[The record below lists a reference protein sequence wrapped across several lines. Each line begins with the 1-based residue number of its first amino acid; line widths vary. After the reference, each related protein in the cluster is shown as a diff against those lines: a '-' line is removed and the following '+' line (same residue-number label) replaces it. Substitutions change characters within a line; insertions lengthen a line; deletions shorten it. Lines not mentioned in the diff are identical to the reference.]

1 MSINRGRKRREELRQ
16 QAAELAEQR
25 ATRSPKQQLT
35 LLDQRLG
42 KDVGAKKERAKLKAL
57 LQGGEK

>member
-1 MSINRGRKRREELRQ
+1 MSINRGRKRREELRA
-16 QAAELAEQR
+16 QAVELAEQR

-42 KDVGAKKERAKLKAL
+42 KDVGAKKERAKLKAF